1 MPMRVALMGGSFNP
15 PHVGHLL
22 AAQYVHATQ
31 DVDEVWLL
39 PSHQHPFGKQ
49 LEAWEDRLEMCRRI
63 AAESSGWL
71 KVSEVERELGGQ
83 GYTVDTLEH
92 LSRAHPGVR
101 WTWII
106 GSDIVKDLPNWKD
119 VPRIQQLARL
129 LVLYR
134 AGHPVEGAVGPPL
147 AEVSSSD
154 VRARLRRGERPTEFV
169 PREVLSWVEE
179 RGLYRTG

>member
-1 MPMRVALMGGSFNP
+1 MRVALMGGSFNP

-31 DVDEVWLL
+31 EVDEVWLL

-49 LEAWEDRLEMCRRI
+49 LAPWEDRLEMCRRLC
-63 AAESSGWL
+63 AESSGWL
-71 KVSEVERELGGQ
+71 KISEVERELGGQ
-83 GYTVDTLEH
+83 GYTVDTLEF
-92 LSRAHPGVR
+92 LSRQHPGIC

-106 GSDIVKDLPNWKD
+106 GSDIVKDLPSWKD
-119 VPRIQQLARL
+119 VPRIQQLARM
-129 LVLYR
+129 LVLFR

-154 VRARLRRGERPTEFV
+154 VRGRLRRGERPAELV
-169 PREVLSWVEE
+169 PRAVLEWVES
-179 RGLYRTG
+179 RGLYRAG